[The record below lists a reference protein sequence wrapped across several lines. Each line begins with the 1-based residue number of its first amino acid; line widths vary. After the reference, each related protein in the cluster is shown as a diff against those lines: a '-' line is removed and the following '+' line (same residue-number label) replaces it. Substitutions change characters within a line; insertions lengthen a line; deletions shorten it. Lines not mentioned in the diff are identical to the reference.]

1 MDIDIRT
8 LLSRLNPACRHA
20 MEQAA
25 QLCVRQTHYNVDIE
39 HVLIALLE
47 SDAPDLRIV
56 LAHFDIAPEE
66 LTAQLQKAVDQFKR
80 GNGRTPA
87 LSPNLTP
94 LLQEAWLLS
103 SMLLGEQRVRSGTL
117 VLALL
122 EVDSLRGLLIE
133 SAPALLKIPRAALRD
148 ALPALLAESPEDS
161 GGAVRAGTSPNS
173 APAARAMPTL
183 SGPTGSSA
191 GSTSSTSSI
200 GESNRKALDQYTI
213 DLTAL
218 AREGAIDPIRGRD
231 SEIRQLI
238 DVLMRR
244 RQNNPILTGEAGVGK
259 TAVVEGFA
267 QRIVN
272 GDVPPALAN
281 VSVCSLDLALLQAG
295 AGIRGEFENRLKSV
309 IAEVKASPTPV
320 ILFIDE
326 AHQLIGAGGNE
337 GQGDAANM
345 LKPALARGE
354 LRTIAATTW
363 AEYKRYVERD
373 PALARRFQVVKV
385 DEPSEATAIEMLRG
399 MVLKLQAHHGVEILD
414 EAVRD
419 AVKLSHRYISGRQL
433 PDKAISVLDTAC
445 ARVATGQS
453 GVPEELE
460 ALTRAIET
468 SENHL
473 RILRHEH
480 ATGTERHDAIAA
492 RERQLSDDRAR
503 YARLSEKLATEKRA
517 VAEILAWRRKIAQH
531 LDNGTLAST
540 ADAKADAG
548 ATTAEAQDADDEAS
562 LSANLARLEKGLE
575 AVQNDEPLVPVCVD
589 SNVVANVISGWTGI
603 PVGRM
608 LADELHTVL
617 YLQDKLAERVVGQ
630 DEALDTIARR
640 IRTFRADLDD
650 PGKPVGVFLLV
661 GPSGVGKTE
670 TAAALADTLYG
681 GERNMIT
688 VNLSEFQEAH
698 SVSGL
703 KGAPP
708 GYVGYGR
715 GGVLTEAVR
724 RRPYSVVL
732 LDEMEKAHPDVL
744 ELFFQVFD
752 KGTMED
758 GEGVPIDFKNTL
770 ILLTSNS
777 AQDVITD
784 ACQGGRRPP
793 PDALIEALRPLLVRQ
808 FSPAFLGR
816 LVLVPYYPLGDAQ
829 IASIVELKLERLAQ
843 RFARNHHA
851 PLTWDAS
858 LAQLITQRCNEVES
872 GARNVDHI
880 LTQAVMPEL
889 ARQVLERISIARPF
903 SGVHLGVSVHGDI
916 TFRFRDSDEA

>member
-8 LLSRLNPACRHA
+8 LLSRLNPECKLA

-25 QLCVRQTHYNVDIE
+25 QLCVRQTHYNVDVE
-39 HVLIALLE
+39 HLLLTLLE
-47 SDAPDLRIV
+47 SDAPDLRAI
-56 LAHFDIAPEE
+56 LAHFAIKPET
-66 LTAQLQKAVDQFKR
+66 LTAQLQKAVDLFKR

-87 LSPNLTP
+87 LSPNFSP
-94 LLQEAWLLS
+94 LFQEAWLLS
-103 SMLLGEQRVRSGTL
+103 SMLLGEQQIRSGTL

-122 EVDSLRGLLIE
+122 EVDSLRGMLLE
-133 SAPALLKIPRAALRD
+133 SAPALLNVPRASLRERLSVVLAGSAED
-148 ALPALLAESPEDS
+148 A
-161 GGAVRAGTSPNS
+161 GGAQARASTTPEVGQASA
-173 APAARAMPTL
+173 APAAAPQAQGTMP
-183 SGPTGSSA
+183 SMAQGGGA
-191 GSTSSTSSI
+191 NQG
-200 GESNRKALDQYTI
+200 RKTALDQYTV
-213 DLTAL
+213 DLTGL
-218 AREGAIDPIRGRD
+218 AREGKIDPIRGRD
-231 SEIRQLI
+231 AEIRQLI
-238 DVLMRR
+238 DVLLRR

-267 QRIVN
+267 QRIVQ
-272 GDVPPALAN
+272 GDVPPALIN
-281 VSVCSLDLALLQAG
+281 VSVRSLDLALLQAG
-295 AGIRGEFENRLKSV
+295 AGVKGEFENRLKSV
-309 IAEVKASPTPV
+309 IAEVKASPVPV

-326 AHQLIGAGGNE
+326 AHQLIGAGGSE
-337 GQGDAANM
+337 GQGDAANL

-363 AEYKRYVERD
+363 AEYKKYVERD

-385 DEPSEATAIEMLRG
+385 EEPSEAVAIEMLRG
-399 MVLKLQAHHGVEILD
+399 MVQKLEEHHGVEILD

-445 ARVATGQS
+445 ARVAIGQN
-453 GVPEELE
+453 GLPEEIE
-460 ALTRAIET
+460 ALGRSLDTA
-468 SENHL
+468 ENQL
-473 RILRHEH
+473 RIARHE
-480 ATGTERHDAIAA
+480 AA
-492 RERQLSDDRAR
+492 MGADRADALSAITKQLEDER
-503 YARLSEKLATEKRA
+503 AQHSRLTEKLATEKRA
-517 VAEILAWRRKIAQH
+517 VEEVLTWRKRIRGYLADQSGAAEPEE
-531 LDNGTLAST
+531 G
-540 ADAKADAG
+540 
-548 ATTAEAQDADDEAS
+548 ES
-562 LSANLARLEKGLE
+562 LTANLSRLEKGLE
-575 AVQNDEPLVPVCVD
+575 AVQNDEPMVPVCVD
-589 SNVVANVISGWTGI
+589 SETVAKVISGWTGI

-630 DEALDTIARR
+630 DEALDAIARR
-640 IRTFRADLDD
+640 VRTFRADLDD

-670 TAAALADTLYG
+670 TAFALADLLYG

-688 VNLSEFQEAH
+688 VNMSEFQEAH

-752 KGTMED
+752 KGVMED

-770 ILLTSNS
+770 ILLTSNA
-777 AQDVITD
+777 AQDVITE
-784 ACQGGRRPP
+784 ASRGGRRPP
-793 PDALIEALRPLLVRQ
+793 PDELIGKLRPALLRQ

-816 LVLVPYYPLGDAQ
+816 LVLVPYYHLGDAQ
-829 IASIVELKLERLAQ
+829 INAIVNLKLERLAQ
-843 RFARNHHA
+843 RFTRNHLA
-851 PLTWDAS
+851 QLTWDAD
-858 LAQLITQRCNEVES
+858 LATLIAQRCKEVDS

-880 LTQAVMPEL
+880 LTQSVLPEL
-889 ARQVLERISIARPF
+889 ARQVLERISISESF
-903 SGVHLGVSVHGDI
+903 GGVHLALGATGDI
-916 TFRFRDSDEA
+916 EFRFLPKEA